1 VNNSQVKRMATD
13 KKGKISRRAFLLASG
28 AAVTAG
34 AASNFLISGC
44 QPQDV
49 DVVEPGGDPGE
60 TAPVRKL
67 VSVDPVVT
75 DTKFNVCGVCGA
87 ACGMVADMVD
97 DKVWRLRGNPD
108 DQVAKGHLCVKG
120 YTAHTDLYC
129 PDRLKYPMK
138 RTNPEKGPDVDPGWV
153 KIEWDEAF
161 QLTADAY
168 NKAIAENG
176 PQSLAIFSRN
186 HDWMQ
191 RLRSAIGTPNQ
202 IIHDSTCFTT
212 YTAAWRGALGMGMR
226 SYMMDL
232 ENSKY
237 ILSFGWDLPSKAKN
251 NQARDYIKALE
262 NGAKA
267 VCLNP
272 HLTITA
278 SLADEWIPIKP
289 GTDLAFML
297 AMIRI
302 IINEELYDKD
312 YVANYTS
319 GFDELKAAVQDYTPQ
334 WAAEITDVDGATI
347 ERIAR
352 EFGTTRPAFIP
363 THKRDAGGPNYLNSW
378 RTAFCTIILNALV
391 GAWDREGG
399 QIIPRTPSMPGFN
412 DVFPPPEFPP
422 MPKERIDGFEKHPV
436 VASMRGGDFSTIT
449 EAILSEKPYPLK
461 AALINKYNILSF
473 PNPKRFGEA
482 LAKLDFVAVVE
493 YWPSEMA
500 QMADV
505 VFPEPHF
512 LEVSALTPRAF
523 TAYYPQIALREAV
536 HDPLY
541 DARGFGSIIT
551 GIAKAMGLG
560 EYFEGVS
567 GGEFN
572 NKRLQALDTSWDE
585 LKASPNGL
593 WSKEQPFKG
602 REEWGTASKKI
613 ELYSTL
619 LEDNGFDPLPHWQP
633 KKEMPSE
640 AFPLYMIISRPPM
653 HKMTTTQ
660 NSELRMQLYEENSAI
675 MHKNTAQQLGISDG
689 DEVTVES
696 KVGKIKLKAQLID
709 GIRPDCVCIEHGF
722 GHWSKE
728 LTIAYNKGANDGD
741 LIPNYSIEES
751 LAFKCPGASV
761 MMTDFCVKVAKA

>member
-1 VNNSQVKRMATD
+1 MAI
-13 KKGKISRRAFLLASG
+13 KGKNKGKLSRRAFLLASG
-28 AAVTAG
+28 AVVAAG
-34 AASNFLISGC
+34 AAGNFLLSGC
-44 QPQDV
+44 QPKEAEAPV
-49 DVVEPGGDPGE
+49 E
-60 TAPVRKL
+60 TAPVETPAPARKL
-67 VSVDPVVT
+67 VSVDPEVT
-75 DTKFNVCGVCGA
+75 ATKFNVCGVCGA
-87 ACGMVADMVD
+87 ACAMIADIVD
-97 DKVWRLRGNPD
+97 GRVWRLRGNPD
-108 DQVAKGHLCVKG
+108 DQVALGHLCVKG
-120 YTAHTDLYC
+120 YTAHKDLYC

-138 RTNPEKGPDVDPGWV
+138 RTNPQKGPGVDPGWV
-153 KIEWDEAF
+153 KIDWDEAF
-161 QLTADAY
+161 KLTADAF

-176 PQSLAIFSRN
+176 PQSIAFFSRN
-186 HDWMQ
+186 HDWMD
-191 RLRSAIGTPNQ
+191 RLRQAIGTPNQ

-212 YTAAWRGALGMGMR
+212 YTAAWRGALGLGMR
-226 SYMMDL
+226 SYMMDIQ
-232 ENSKY
+232 NAKY
-237 ILSFGWDLPSKAKN
+237 ILSFGWDIPSKAKN
-251 NQARDYIKALE
+251 NQARDYIKAIS
-262 NGAKA
+262 NGAKC
-267 VCLNP
+267 VCLDP
-272 HLTITA
+272 KLTITG

-312 YVANYTS
+312 YVEKYTF
-319 GFDELKAAVQDYTPQ
+319 GLEELKAAVQGYTPQ
-334 WAAEITDVDGATI
+334 WAEEITEVPAATI

-352 EFGTTRPAFIP
+352 EFATTRPAFVP

-399 QIIPRTPSMPGFN
+399 QIIPRRPSMLSFN
-412 DVFPPPEFPP
+412 EVFPPPEFPP

-436 VASMRGGDFSTIT
+436 IADMRGGDFSTIT
-449 EAILSEKPYPLK
+449 EAILSGKPYSLK

-473 PNPKRFGEA
+473 PNAPRFAEA

-512 LEVSALTPRAF
+512 LEAGGMTPRDF
-523 TAYYPQIALREAV
+523 TAYYPQIALREPV

-541 DARGFGSIIT
+541 DAKGFGAIIT

-560 EYFEGVS
+560 NYFEGVS
-567 GGEFN
+567 SGEL
-572 NKRLQALDTSWDE
+572 NKARLEKLGTSWDE

-593 WSKEQPFKG
+593 WTEEKPFKG
-602 REEWGTASKKI
+602 REEWNTPSKKI

-619 LEDNGFDPLPHWQP
+619 LKEKGFDPLPYWQP
-633 KKEMPSE
+633 KKELPS
-640 AFPLYMIISRPPM
+640 ADYPFYMLINRPPM
-653 HKMTTTQ
+653 HKMTATQ
-660 NSELRMQLYEENSAI
+660 NNELRMQLYSENSAI
-675 MHKNTAQQLGISDG
+675 IHSKTAQKLGIKDG
-689 DEVTVES
+689 DEVIVES
-696 KVGKIKLKAQLID
+696 RVGKIKLKAQLRE

-728 LTIAYNKGANDGD
+728 LTIAYSQGANDGD

-761 MMTDFCVKVAKA
+761 LMTDFCIKVSKA